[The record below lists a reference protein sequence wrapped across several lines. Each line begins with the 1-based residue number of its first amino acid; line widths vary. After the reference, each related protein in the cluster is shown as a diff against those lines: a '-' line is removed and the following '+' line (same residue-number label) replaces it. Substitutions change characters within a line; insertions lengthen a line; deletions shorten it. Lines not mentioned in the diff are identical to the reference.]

1 MVYGRNNLVG
11 NEEYAQK
18 SLRVDSGRIPKE
30 IESMN
35 SIIVELR
42 ATLEKLEQRLEPI
55 LAMNTDQERV
65 LSQEEKVSM
74 NSSLANKLDY
84 LNRDLS
90 GMLELVQRWHS
101 RIDL

>member
-11 NEEYAQK
+11 NEEYVQK

-35 SIIVELR
+35 SIILELR

>member
-1 MVYGRNNLVG
+1 MVYGRTNLVG
-11 NEEYAQK
+11 GEEYAQK

-30 IESMN
+30 IDSMN

-65 LSQEEKVSM
+65 MNQEEKISM

-84 LNRDLS
+84 LNKDLR
-90 GMLELVQRWHS
+90 GMLELVQKWHS